1 MSKNRGLGRGFDS
14 LIPTEL
20 DVAVSPV
27 VQSNDSVLQIEV
39 GKISPNPQQPRT
51 HFDES
56 DLRDLADSIK
66 KHGILQPLVVS
77 DLGEGRYELIAGER
91 RLRASK
97 LAGLTKVPV
106 IVRSFDQQQKLEMA
120 LIENIQR
127 SNLNPIEAAIAYKK
141 LGAEF
146 NLTLDQIG
154 ERVGKAKST
163 VSNAMRLLQLP
174 KEALEAVATGKIS
187 EAHGRAILATEDPS
201 RQQELLGAIINQ
213 GLNVR
218 QAEEFAR
225 QGRHQAQE
233 HEGRSGRPANAP
245 AHDNPLVD
253 ALSAYLHTR
262 VQLQTKSSGGR
273 IVIEYT
279 DDDELKSI
287 VDRIRS

>member
-20 DVAVSPV
+20 DVEVSPA
-27 VQSNDSVLQIEV
+27 VQSNDSILQIEV
-39 GKISPNPQQPRT
+39 GKISPNPHQPRT
-51 HFDES
+51 HFDEA

-77 DLGEGRYELIAGER
+77 DLGNGRYELIAGER

-97 LAGLTKVPV
+97 LAGLEKVPV
-106 IVRSFDQQQKLEMA
+106 IVRSFDQQQKLELA

-163 VSNAMRLLQLP
+163 ISNAMRLLQLP
-174 KEALEAVATGKIS
+174 KDALEAVAKGQIS
-187 EAHGRAILATEDPS
+187 EAHGRAILAVEDPK
-201 RQQELLGAIINQ
+201 RQQELLGAIVNQ

-225 QGRHQAQE
+225 QGRQPSNENEA
-233 HEGRSGRPANAP
+233 RSGRPSKAP

-253 ALSAYLHTR
+253 SLASYLEAR
-262 VQLQTKSSGGR
+262 VQLQTKANGGR
-273 IVIEYT
+273 IVIEYSN
-279 DDDELKSI
+279 DEELKSI

>member
-20 DVAVSPV
+20 DVAVAPA

-39 GKISPNPQQPRT
+39 DKISPNPHQPRT
-51 HFDES
+51 HFDEA
-56 DLRDLADSIK
+56 DLKDLADSIK

-77 DLGEGRYELIAGER
+77 DLGDGKYELIAGER

-97 LAGLTKVPV
+97 LAGLSKVPV
-106 IVRSFDQQQKLEMA
+106 IIRSFDQQQKLEMA

-127 SNLNPIEAAIAYKK
+127 SNLNPIEAAVAYKK

-163 VSNAMRLLQLP
+163 ISNAMRLLQLP
-174 KEALEAVATGKIS
+174 KGALEAVARGQIS
-187 EAHGRAILATEDPS
+187 EAHGRAILAVDDPQ
-201 RQQELLGAIINQ
+201 RQEELLGEIINR

-225 QGRHQAQE
+225 AGRQSATE
-233 HEGRSGRPANAP
+233 NEARSGRPSKAP

-253 ALSAYLHTR
+253 ALSTYLETR
-262 VQLQTKSSGGR
+262 VQLQTRSNGGK
-273 IVIEYT
+273 IVIEYS
-279 DDDELKSI
+279 DDEELKSI